1 MAIDANPKALVSG
14 TLYTP
19 DEVATYLKVNVK
31 TLEVWRA
38 TGRYP
43 NLKFKKVGAS
53 VRYRGEDVL
62 AFVDGDHVPA
72 APYVPKRSRPKPMPK
87 EKSRRARSAR

>member
-62 AFVDGDHVPA
+62 AFVDGDQCRS
-72 APYVPKRSRPKPMPK
+72 PYVPKRSGPKPMPK